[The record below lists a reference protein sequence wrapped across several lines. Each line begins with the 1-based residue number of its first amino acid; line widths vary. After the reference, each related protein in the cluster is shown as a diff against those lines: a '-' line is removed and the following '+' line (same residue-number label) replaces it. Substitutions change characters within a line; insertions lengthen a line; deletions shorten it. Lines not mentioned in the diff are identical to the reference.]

1 MIMLSERIDDPAP
14 GQQSLGVL
22 DVSVGRNAF
31 GSQVDSAEV
40 RLPWLTPAGDEVVI
54 DTAFIRAPIVTGTGE
69 GVQVTARHEGKIVGV
84 RSGNLIGIS
93 FHPEVTGD
101 TTVHEE
107 LLALAREV
115 KGK

>member
-1 MIMLSERIDDPAP
+1 M
-14 GQQSLGVL
+14 
-22 DVSVGRNAF
+22 
-31 GSQVDSAEV
+31 

-84 RSGNLIGIS
+84 RSDNLIGIS

-115 KGK
+115 KGN

>member
-1 MIMLSERIDDPAP
+1 M
-14 GQQSLGVL
+14 
-22 DVSVGRNAF
+22 GRNAF

-107 LLALAREV
+107 LLALAHEV